1 MKFSYAADVVSVGA
15 ECPANRKEVAV
26 SKSAEGPRKAKTG
39 ALVVINAKHTSTEV
53 QGLSAETLK
62 SLEIGLAMLRANIER
77 LAEYTS
83 NNWAASSEESAS
95 YIAIMMDVARSN
107 TASAV
112 NLATDLAEVKSPSDL
127 VAVANAH
134 AQRQL
139 DIILEQNRHL
149 WASAQKL
156 INATLPAKHH

>member
-1 MKFSYAADVVSVGA
+1 M
-15 ECPANRKEVAV
+15 
-26 SKSAEGPRKAKTG
+26 SKSAESQRRAKTR
-39 ALVVINAKHTSTEV
+39 ALVVTNPKCTSTEV
-53 QGLSAETLK
+53 RGMSAETLK

-83 NNWAASSEESAS
+83 NNWAATSEESAS
-95 YIAIMMDVARSN
+95 YIAIMMDVAHSN

-112 NLATDLAEVKSPSDL
+112 HLAAELAEVKSPSDL

-139 DIILEQNRHL
+139 EIILAQNRHL

-156 INATLPAKHH
+156 ANATLPAKLH

>member
-1 MKFSYAADVVSVGA
+1 M
-15 ECPANRKEVAV
+15 
-26 SKSAEGPRKAKTG
+26 
-39 ALVVINAKHTSTEV
+39 
-53 QGLSAETLK
+53 SAETLK

-83 NNWAASSEESAS
+83 NNWAATSEESAS
-95 YIAIMMDVARSN
+95 YIAIMMDVAHSN

-112 NLATDLAEVKSPSDL
+112 HLATDLAEVKSPSDL

-156 INATLPAKHH
+156 ANASLLAKLH